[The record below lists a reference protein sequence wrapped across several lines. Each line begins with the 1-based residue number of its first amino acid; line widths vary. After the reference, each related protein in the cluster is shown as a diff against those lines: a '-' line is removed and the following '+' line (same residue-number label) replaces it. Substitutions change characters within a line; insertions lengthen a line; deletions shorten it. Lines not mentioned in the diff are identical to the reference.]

1 MHFAFDVVGSPYGPG
16 VHGRIDIGE
25 IPFVGGDLTVGMEI
39 PFAGEDVELFLCK
52 LNVNHGER
60 DAVERSIPS
69 GEERIFPFVGLQSE
83 LWRWEWNW
91 GMGEESTMER
101 ISSMY
106 I

>member
-1 MHFAFDVVGSPYGPG
+1 MHFAFDVVGSPDGPG
-16 VHGRIDIGE
+16 VHWRIDIGE

-60 DAVERSIPS
+60 DAVEGGIPS
-69 GEERIFPFVGLQSE
+69 GEERIFPLVGLQSE
-83 LWRWEWNW
+83 W
-91 GMGEESTMER
+91 GMEMGKEGTMER